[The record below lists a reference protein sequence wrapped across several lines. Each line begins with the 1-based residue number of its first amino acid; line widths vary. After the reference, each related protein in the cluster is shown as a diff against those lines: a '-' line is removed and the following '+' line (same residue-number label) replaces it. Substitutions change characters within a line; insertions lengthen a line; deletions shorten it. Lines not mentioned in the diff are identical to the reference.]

1 MSRNAN
7 SKYCGGCKLGP
18 GIGSMRPKDNLIW
31 CLGGLPPPGAAG
43 RRPMGPVHSRP
54 PDSWG
59 GKLGAWGA
67 GAPRGAHAGYPP
79 GLIGPMPEHRGVFRA
94 DGEASSL
101 RLELV
106 TDGPGAHAVCPSSK
120 FAIATRSARSLI
132 GSKSTVRCA
141 RSRAGKKM
149 MRPLV
154 EQWLADAPRPTNLY
168 RSSLIERWS
177 QATEVSW
184 ARSLAVRKIVS
195 SHSDISVGWV

>member
-1 MSRNAN
+1 MPRGAPAPRGRREASHGARA
-7 SKYCGGCKLGP
+7 
-18 GIGSMRPKDNLIW
+18 
-31 CLGGLPPPGAAG
+31 LPPPGLL
-43 RRPMGPVHSRP
+43 
-54 PDSWG
+54 G

-79 GLIGPMPEHRGVFRA
+79 GLIGPMPEHRGVCRA

-106 TDGPGAHAVCPSSK
+106 TDGPGAHAVRPSSK

-168 RSSLIERWS
+168 RSSRIERWS

-184 ARSLAVRKIVS
+184 ARSLAVRKIV
-195 SHSDISVGWV
+195 